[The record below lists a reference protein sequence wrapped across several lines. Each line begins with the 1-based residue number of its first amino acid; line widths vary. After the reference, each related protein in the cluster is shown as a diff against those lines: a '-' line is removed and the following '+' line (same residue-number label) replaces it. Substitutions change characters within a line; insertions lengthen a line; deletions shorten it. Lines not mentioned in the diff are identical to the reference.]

1 MSTGTTPT
9 TAIASATKPTTAAT
23 ARSKQIGQY
32 VQLGGLGAFVAGAI
46 LSMHH
51 FAIGACFLAGA
62 VAYYVGGKLRTS

>member
-1 MSTGTTPT
+1 MT
-9 TAIASATKPTTAAT
+9 TATTAT
-23 ARSKQIGQY
+23 TKSQTIGQY

-51 FAIGACFLAGA
+51 YAIGACFLAGA